1 MNARMGLGTGSAAR
15 FAGAGALVLFLCWQ
29 HVQATRLGYQVES
42 ARRETLER
50 RGRVAALRVEL
61 DERLSPEQVSA
72 RASSLGLV
80 PAAPGALRRLPET
93 LGASPLGAA
102 PFGALARLW
111 TRGLAPL
118 VAASRS

>member
-1 MNARMGLGTGSAAR
+1 MMHSRMGLGTGSAAR

-50 RGRVAALRVEL
+50 RGRVAAMRVEL

-72 RASSLGLV
+72 RAASLGLV
-80 PAAPGALRRLPET
+80 PAAPGALRRLSE
-93 LGASPLGAA
+93 ARDAAPLGA
-102 PFGALARLW
+102 LTRLW